1 MVICLEQARCRLFAY
16 GLADVTASRTPSS
29 LARLVLPFWFRLTQ
43 LVLETRPLNGCVSMV
58 TAASPSIMDSRWGV
72 LLALINVLCERA
84 VYDLRMTSCPT
95 SRVADVTAVDPSSLG
110 YVSNTLGVAR
120 GPCGRSSCPWLVRGV
135 PGQRVELSLVVLGHL
150 RYHGN
155 CASVIVA
162 EPTDMYYVHIYL
174 LCLLYLAYLLSHFY
188 IKFLLP

>member
-1 MVICLEQARCRLFAY
+1 
-16 GLADVTASRTPSS
+16 
-29 LARLVLPFWFRLTQ
+29 
-43 LVLETRPLNGCVSMV
+43 
-58 TAASPSIMDSRWGV
+58 V

-84 VYDLRMTSCPT
+84 VYDLRVTSCPT

-150 RYHGN
+150 RYHDN

-174 LCLLYLAYLLSHFY
+174 LYLLYLAYLLSHFY
-188 IKFLLP
+188 IKFLLPKVLQSFTVCLKPSKILFTIESLSHFLRTDSANFSLAPVLLSMSVFWF